1 MLYLNTRHTLPQIGL
16 RTELATLSTPIT
28 QPKSH
33 GDYRPA
39 RSGLGYSQVKI
50 DVDTYP
56 SRHAYGFSTMRDFTK
71 QYGDQ
76 GKADIQETTSSYA
89 QSAWAMIDNAAK
101 KGHDE
106 IAAQAHQKLSAEVSK
121 QRYIV
126 AAAIPDPIVT
136 VHPSELHGEPDLG
149 HQAISIEAS
158 AKAEATYHPG
168 KFEVYLK
175 QKGSIHRWVTE
186 GRYDTYA

>member
-1 MLYLNTRHTLPQIGL
+1 MLYLNIRQTLPQIGIHS
-16 RTELATLSTPIT
+16 ELATLSTPIK
-28 QPKSH
+28 QPTSH
-33 GDYRPA
+33 GDYRPP
-39 RSGLGYSQVKI
+39 RSGLGYSQVRI
-50 DVDTYP
+50 EVDTYP
-56 SRHAYGFSTMRDFTK
+56 SRHAYGFSTMDDFTK

-76 GKADIQETTSSYA
+76 GKADVQETTSSYA
-89 QSAWAMIDNAAK
+89 QSAWAMSDNAAK

-106 IAAQAHQKLSAEVSK
+106 IAAQARQKLADEVSK

-126 AAAIPDPIVT
+126 AAPIPDPIIT

-158 AKAEATYHPG
+158 AKADATYHPG

-175 QKGSIHRWVTE
+175 QKGSIRRWVTE
-186 GRYDTYA
+186 GRYDIYA